1 MTDLLE
7 DALPDLMRRAT
18 DGLEPDTTELVARG
32 MRKGVRLRRRRT
44 GGIAVAAA
52 AAMVLST
59 GAVTFAV
66 TRGGSATPDGRP
78 VAGSVSPSPARTASP
93 KEPAVKETQT
103 LATLRALL
111 PKNLRLSNPT
121 TRGDNLL
128 ANAATVIADD
138 GRGGALVEV
147 IVGWKSNDNC
157 GPKPGEVGWN
167 CTRLPDGS
175 ALTSIVTPGGAG
187 DNFVKSNHV
196 RLHRRN
202 GSYVMITSTN
212 TRSMDHGPATRTAP
226 VLSIDQLRQII
237 QDPRW
242 TPPPRRPGTIQD
254 NDLDP
259 ALLGHR

>member
-1 MTDLLE
+1 MTDVLE
-7 DALPDLMRRAT
+7 EALPELMRRAT
-18 DGLEPDTTELVARG
+18 DGLEPDTSDLVARG
-32 MRKGVRLRRRRT
+32 MRQGVRLRRRRT
-44 GGIAVAAA
+44 AGIAVAAA
-52 AAMVLST
+52 SAMVLST

-66 TRGGSATPDGRP
+66 TRGGAATPDGAP
-78 VAGSVSPSPARTASP
+78 VAGSVSPSPAASRKAAP
-93 KEPAVKETQT
+93 VKETKT

-111 PKNLRLSNPT
+111 PKNLRLSEPK

-128 ANAATVIADD
+128 ANVASVIADD
-138 GRGGALVEV
+138 GRGGAFVEV
-147 IVGWKSNDNC
+147 AVGWKSNDNC
-157 GPKPGEVGWN
+157 GPKPGEPGFS

-175 ALTSIVTPGGAG
+175 ALTMIWGGGGEA
-187 DNFVKSNHV
+187 DNFVKANHV

-226 VLSIDQLRQII
+226 VLSIDQLKQII

>member
-7 DALPDLMRRAT
+7 DALPELMRRAT
-18 DGLEPDTTELVARG
+18 DGLEPDTSDLVARG
-32 MRKGVRLRRRRT
+32 MRKGARLRRRRT
-44 GGIAVAAA
+44 AGIAVAAA
-52 AAMVLST
+52 SAMVLST

-66 TRGGSATPDGRP
+66 TRGGPATPDGPP
-78 VAGSVSPSPARTASP
+78 VAGSVSPSPATTASR
-93 KEPAVKETQT
+93 KPAVNETKT

-111 PKNLRLSNPT
+111 PKNLRLSQPT

-138 GRGGALVEV
+138 GRGGALIEV

-157 GPKPGEVGWN
+157 GPKPGEPGFS

-175 ALTSIVTPGGAG
+175 ALTMIWGGGGEA

-226 VLSIDQLRQII
+226 VLSIDQLKQII
-237 QDPRW
+237 QNPRW